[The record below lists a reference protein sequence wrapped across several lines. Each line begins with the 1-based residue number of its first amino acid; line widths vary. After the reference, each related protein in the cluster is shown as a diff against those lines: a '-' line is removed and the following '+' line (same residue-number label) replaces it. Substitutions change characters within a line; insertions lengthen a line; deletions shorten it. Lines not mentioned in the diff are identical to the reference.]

1 MTRTGLVRP
10 LLILLVGLTF
20 VFASLART
28 ERGSSPTRMQGSGYP
43 AVATGTTT
51 QTAAAYQAPG
61 VRSTQTVTTTTRT
74 ATTATTT
81 TTTATAQVPA
91 ANPTA
96 TVTLAAEVQAPT
108 MPPTPTA
115 TLELTG
121 NVVCTPGQRLTIS
134 GAGPPR
140 APILLYFGRRI
151 VGGGSVGPDGTFSL
165 PLQVGA
171 ERGGDYPV
179 AVRVRGS
186 GQVLTEF
193 MCAVPAVTPTPLP
206 GRRAIP

>member
-1 MTRTGLVRP
+1 MARTGLVRP

-28 ERGSSPTRMQGSGYP
+28 ERGASPTRMQGSGYP

-61 VRSTQTVTTTTRT
+61 VRGTQTVTTTATRT
-74 ATTATTT
+74 ATTTATA
-81 TTTATAQVPA
+81 ATAQVPA
-91 ANPTA
+91 VSSTA
-96 TVTLAAEVQAPT
+96 TVTLAAAVQAPT
-108 MPPTPTA
+108 TPPTPTA